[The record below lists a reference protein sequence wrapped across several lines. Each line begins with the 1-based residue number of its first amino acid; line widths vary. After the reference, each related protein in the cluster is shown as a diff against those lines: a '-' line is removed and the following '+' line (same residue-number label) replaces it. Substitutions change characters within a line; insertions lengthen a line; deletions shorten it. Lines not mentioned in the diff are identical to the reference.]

1 MRISES
7 KLRQI
12 VRSEILKEMAS
23 EVSSLKLINDA
34 IEGVK
39 VYSDLKDPT
48 RLLFIIDNQEKSLSV
63 KYYLASIEDMGIF
76 SHSTYSGE
84 KNILVPRLPE
94 GHVEVR
100 CFPEACNAI
109 ANKTLLFIERELSL

>member
-1 MRISES
+1 MRIAES

-12 VRSEILKEMAS
+12 VRSEILKEVDS
-23 EVSSLKLINDA
+23 EVSSLELINDA

-48 RLLFIIDNQEKSLSV
+48 RLLFVHDEMISGLEG
-63 KYYLASIEDMGIF
+63 YLEESEDMGIF
-76 SHSTYSGE
+76 SHSSYGGV
-84 KNILVPRLPE
+84 KNILVPGLPA

-100 CFPEACNAI
+100 CFPEKCDVI
-109 ANKTLLFIERELSL
+109 TRKVLKLIEDQSSL